1 MDCIHL
7 QYVSLFLFA
16 IQLVEVC
23 LAAMNGK
30 IKVGNA
36 SATHD
41 SFYTLVL
48 SAGGQET
55 GVSVTAVEGNTD
67 FVLVWIISRFFREL
81 CILMHDATDRLRES
95 HLIRRWCNMV
105 LS

>member
-1 MDCIHL
+1 MDRIHL
-7 QYVSLFLFA
+7 QYVSLFVFA
-16 IQLVEVC
+16 IRLVKVC

-36 SATHD
+36 NATHNP
-41 SFYTLVL
+41 FYTLVL

-67 FVLVWIISRFFREL
+67 FVLVWII
-81 CILMHDATDRLRES
+81 
-95 HLIRRWCNMV
+95 
-105 LS
+105 